1 MRIVLIEDND
11 LLAKAVKHALQEDG
25 HAVDWLVN
33 GDEAD
38 DFLAREGGDL
48 AIVDINLPRRSG
60 IEIIQRLVGREN
72 RMPILIVSARDSLE
86 DRVLGLD
93 AGADDYLVK
102 PFEMDELRARVR
114 ALSRRKGD
122 RVTSREE
129 IGAIVYD
136 RTARRLD
143 TPGGQLVLPRREL
156 ALWEALIE
164 NLERV
169 VSKEALS
176 TAIYGTGVDIEPNA
190 VELLVSRLRRKV
202 EAYGIAIKAI
212 RGLGYIMQVTA

>member
-11 LLAKAVKHALQEDG
+11 LLAKAVKHALQDDG

-38 DFLAREGGDL
+38 DFLASAGGDL

-122 RVTSREE
+122 RVTSREQ

-136 RTARRLD
+136 RKARRLD
-143 TPGGQLVLPRREL
+143 IPGGQLVLPRREL

-202 EAYGIAIKAI
+202 EAHGIVIKAV

>member
-11 LLAKAVKHALQEDG
+11 LLARAVRQALQEDG
-25 HAVDWLVN
+25 HAVDWLAN

-38 DFLAREGGDL
+38 DFLASEGGDL

-60 IEIIQRLVGREN
+60 IEIIQRLVSRET

-86 DRVLGLD
+86 DRIVGLD

-114 ALSRRKGD
+114 ALSRRRGD
-122 RVTSREE
+122 RVTNKEV
-129 IGAIVYD
+129 IGGIVYD

-143 TPGGQLVLPRREL
+143 TTEGQLVLPRREL
-156 ALWEALIE
+156 ALWEALID
-164 NLERV
+164 NIERV
-169 VSKEALS
+169 VSKDMLS
-176 TAIYGTGVDIEPNA
+176 SAIYGTGVDVEPNA
-190 VELLVSRLRRKV
+190 VELLVSRLRKKV
-202 EAYGIAIKAI
+202 EAHGIAIRAV
-212 RGLGYIMQVTA
+212 RGLGYIVQLTP

>member
-11 LLAKAVKHALQEDG
+11 LLARAVKHALQEDG

-38 DFLAREGGDL
+38 DFLASEGGDL

-122 RVTSREE
+122 RVISREE

-136 RTARRLD
+136 RTARRLE

-202 EAYGIAIKAI
+202 EAHGIAIKAV

>member
-11 LLAKAVKHALQEDG
+11 LLAKAVKHALQDDG

-38 DFLAREGGDL
+38 DFLASEGGDL

-122 RVTSREE
+122 RVTSREQ

-143 TPGGQLVLPRREL
+143 IPGGQLVLPRREL

-202 EAYGIAIKAI
+202 EAHGIVIKAV